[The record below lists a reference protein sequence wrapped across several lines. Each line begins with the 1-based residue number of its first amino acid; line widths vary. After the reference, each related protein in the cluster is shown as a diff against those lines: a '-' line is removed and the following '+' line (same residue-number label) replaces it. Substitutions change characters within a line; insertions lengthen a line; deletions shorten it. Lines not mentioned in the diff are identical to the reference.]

1 MGVLYN
7 CIEEVGGFFTV
18 VLVDLFFIRR
28 LLNQKFPVIWFYEVY
43 KGTTERITFRGT
55 LCPNLTSLCFS
66 QAHLQ

>member
-1 MGVLYN
+1 MHACLHGMGVLYN

-43 KGTTERITFRGT
+43 KGSHVESHSVVRYVRT
-55 LCPNLTSLCFS
+55 
-66 QAHLQ
+66 